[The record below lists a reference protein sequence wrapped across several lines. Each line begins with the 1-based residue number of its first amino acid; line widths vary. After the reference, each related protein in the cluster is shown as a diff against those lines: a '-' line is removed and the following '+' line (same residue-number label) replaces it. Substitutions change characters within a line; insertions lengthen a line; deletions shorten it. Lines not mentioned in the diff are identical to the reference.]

1 MKRNDF
7 LDQAQD
13 LLSEYGAQYRIDG
26 DTIKWWFEA
35 DKVST
40 SKIPAHG
47 GDYRGLRNSEA
58 KWRRELEK
66 ARPAH
71 FVLQQQTDEDK
82 DKWLA
87 YLDKRLHETEVK
99 FEARL
104 ATIQGEVSAATD
116 IALDAGSKMDGLAK
130 AFQFA
135 QIPSL
140 ASPAPEPIEQPKI
153 AIAPTLPKPSQPQ
166 PKENGL
172 AALEQ
177 LQAKQWAEIIA
188 RMNDEFALDEL
199 DLRILFF
206 LHETGAPQKAQTLRG
221 AGVWKAISS
230 ATKHLENMEAEG
242 LVVFTLAKEWG
253 ITKKGIS
260 ALQDAFNEDEPD
272 EAPSISTFNKTE
284 EGLTEA
290 LALARGEPNHAK
302 VRVSSTTAAPPEA
315 PKVLAKP
322 TLTVVPPSGPRILK
336 PVTRVEDLKLT
347 YVEKSMVALL
357 KGDLTMSEL
366 QKAIGH
372 RSGYKSL
379 ANMLYKCEKEQGYIK
394 FHYEQGSMYRITD
407 KGRAYIQRIAPAVG
421 QVLAAS

>member
-7 LDQAQD
+7 RVAAER
-13 LLSEYGAQYRIDG
+13 LSNEIGVQHKIDG
-26 DTIKWWFEA
+26 DEIIWWFEEG
-35 DKVST
+35 DKKT
-40 SKIPAHG
+40 TKIPPHG
-47 GDYRGLRNSEA
+47 GDYCAVDNF
-58 KWRRELEK
+58 K
-66 ARPAH
+66 ARLKRTMEDAKPAY
-71 FVLQQQTDEDK
+71 FDLQNQTEKEK

-87 YLDKRLHETEVK
+87 YLDKRLHEIDVK
-99 FEARL
+99 FEAKFT
-104 ATIQGEVSAATD
+104 AIHGEVSAATD

-177 LQAKQWAEIIA
+177 LQAKQRADVVAEIDA
-188 RMNDEFALDEL
+188 EFEHGDLDG
-199 DLRILFF
+199 RILYF
-206 LHETGAPQKAQTLRG
+206 LYKCGPQTAHDLKM
-221 AGVWKAISS
+221 AGVWRSTDS
-230 ATKHLENMEAEG
+230 ATRHLQDMEAEK
-242 LVVFTLAKEWG
+242 LVRFLVAEKKWG
-253 ITKKGIS
+253 ITKDGIT
-260 ALQDAFNEDEPD
+260 ALDDEPEDEPVSTSH
-272 EAPSISTFNKTE
+272 PSAFEKIE

-290 LALARGEPNHAK
+290 LAFARGEPNHAK
-302 VRVSSTTAAPPEA
+302 VRVPSTLAAPPEA

-336 PVTRVEDLKLT
+336 PVTRGEDLKLT

-357 KGDLTMSEL
+357 KGDLTMSDL

-372 RSGYKSL
+372 RSSYKSL
-379 ANMLYKCEKEQGYIK
+379 ANMLFKCEKDHGYVK
-394 FHYEQGSMYRITD
+394 FHYEQGQMYRITD
-407 KGRAYIQRIAPAVG
+407 KGRAYIQRIAPGVG
-421 QVLAAS
+421 QILAAS